1 VRSPQAAELTAVL
14 SASGGTVST
23 ATDGALLVSGV
34 PAPRIGEL
42 AAQDRIVLHELTPVA
57 GSLEQA
63 YMELTQGETEY
74 VSGGAPGAPPPP
86 PPTGAP
92 ISTGGPR

>member
-1 VRSPQAAELTAVL
+1 M
-14 SASGGTVST
+14 
-23 ATDGALLVSGV
+23 
-34 PAPRIGEL
+34 
-42 AAQDRIVLHELTPVA
+42 LHELTPVA

-74 VSGGAPGAPPPP
+74 VSGSAPEMPAPP